1 MFILIPLVIIF
12 LCISYLQLNDNI
24 GIYTQS
30 FIYILILLTIV
41 LSLYLYKKVK
51 EDMKQQE
58 SNTIQLEINQLI
70 NKLATINDEKIKD
83 AMTSKITHLQDELES
98 LNSI

>member
-30 FIYILILLTIV
+30 SIYILILLTIV